1 MLILSALGLRCSAA
15 NTVRAEAV
23 SLLQPSSIQ
32 GRGKPTKSLTINA
45 FDPFERAER
54 MGVL

>member
-23 SLLQPSSIQ
+23 SLLQPSPIQ